1 MYNGWM
7 PLPVLTDG
15 HRGLF
20 VGEEPVS
27 RTEMKNKLGPEVRS
41 LCPAVNETIVMT
53 SLRILAGQGIQLRWY
68 ENDTL

>member
-1 MYNGWM
+1 M
-7 PLPVLTDG
+7 PLPIVTDG

-27 RTEMKNKLGPEVRS
+27 RTEMENKLVPEVRS

-53 SLRILAGQGIQLRWY
+53 SLRILAGQGTQLRWY
-68 ENDTL
+68 GNDTL